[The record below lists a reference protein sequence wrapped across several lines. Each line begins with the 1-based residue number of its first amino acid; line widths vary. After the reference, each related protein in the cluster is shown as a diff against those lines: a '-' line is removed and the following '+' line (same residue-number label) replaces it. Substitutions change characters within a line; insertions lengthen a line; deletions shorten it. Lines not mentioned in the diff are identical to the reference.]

1 MPKFLNRILGKKK
14 NKKGEDDGEGEGD
27 AREGSE
33 TSASDGVG
41 PLDFPDDC
49 EGNASGTD
57 LVFVHGLRGSRLKTW
72 SSGDV
77 FWPRDLLKDDVK
89 NARVITW
96 GYDASVANAFTYA
109 SKESIFGHA
118 DTLLSDLARLRRGIV
133 CPSILPL
140 LKGTGANEG
149 RQTRH
154 IVFICH
160 SLGGLVLKEALI
172 KSAAYNS
179 HRRHPTLG
187 EIYASTIG
195 VIFLGTPHRGSSQET
210 LGEVAANVAKLSFR
224 QPNKQLLQTLKPDSH
239 ILENQ
244 RDQFTTISSNLSIV
258 CIREELPTGAGLV

>member
-14 NKKGEDDGEGEGD
+14 NKKTEDDGEGEGD
-27 AREGSE
+27 AGEGSE

-49 EGNASGTD
+49 EGNASGAD

-133 CPSILPL
+133 CLSILVE
-140 LKGTGANEG
+140 KHWG
-149 RQTRH
+149 
-154 IVFICH
+154 
-160 SLGGLVLKEALI
+160 
-172 KSAAYNS
+172 
-179 HRRHPTLG
+179 
-187 EIYASTIG
+187 
-195 VIFLGTPHRGSSQET
+195 
-210 LGEVAANVAKLSFR
+210 
-224 QPNKQLLQTLKPDSH
+224 
-239 ILENQ
+239 
-244 RDQFTTISSNLSIV
+244 
-258 CIREELPTGAGLV
+258 

>member
-14 NKKGEDDGEGEGD
+14 NKKTEDDGEGEGEGD
-27 AREGSE
+27 AGEGSE

-133 CPSILPL
+133 CLSILVE
-140 LKGTGANEG
+140 KHWG
-149 RQTRH
+149 
-154 IVFICH
+154 
-160 SLGGLVLKEALI
+160 
-172 KSAAYNS
+172 
-179 HRRHPTLG
+179 
-187 EIYASTIG
+187 
-195 VIFLGTPHRGSSQET
+195 
-210 LGEVAANVAKLSFR
+210 
-224 QPNKQLLQTLKPDSH
+224 
-239 ILENQ
+239 
-244 RDQFTTISSNLSIV
+244 
-258 CIREELPTGAGLV
+258 

>member
-14 NKKGEDDGEGEGD
+14 NKKIEDDDEGESD
-27 AREGSE
+27 AEEGSE

-140 LKGTGANEG
+140 LKSTGANGG
-149 RQTRH
+149 R
-154 IVFICH
+154 
-160 SLGGLVLKEALI
+160 
-172 KSAAYNS
+172 
-179 HRRHPTLG
+179 
-187 EIYASTIG
+187 
-195 VIFLGTPHRGSSQET
+195 
-210 LGEVAANVAKLSFR
+210 
-224 QPNKQLLQTLKPDSH
+224 
-239 ILENQ
+239 
-244 RDQFTTISSNLSIV
+244 
-258 CIREELPTGAGLV
+258 